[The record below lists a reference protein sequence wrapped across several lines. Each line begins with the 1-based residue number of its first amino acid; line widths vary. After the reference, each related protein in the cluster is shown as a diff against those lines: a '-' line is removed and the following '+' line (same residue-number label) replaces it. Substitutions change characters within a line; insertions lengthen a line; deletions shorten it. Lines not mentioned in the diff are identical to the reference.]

1 MPFPASIHALPKS
14 ELAGA
19 DVYVHD
25 NGRTQVLFIEV
36 PLGHPEVLVP
46 THTHDVYWGVVV
58 EGAIDM
64 TLGDKQEHHAAGS
77 THWIPAQLPHSFRFH
92 PGTASVHY
100 FVERRVHPP
109 ER

>member
-1 MPFPASIHALPKS
+1 MPFPASIRALPKS
-14 ELAGA
+14 NLAGA
-19 DVYVHD
+19 DVFVHD

-36 PLGHPEVLVP
+36 PSDRAEVVVP
-46 THTHDVYWGVVV
+46 THTHDVEWGFVV

-64 TLGDKQEHHAAGS
+64 TLGDTVERHAAGS

-100 FVERRVHPP
+100 FVERRV
-109 ER
+109 RLTDR